1 MVFWVTPLSPEEIHV
16 SVATRRPERA
26 HRATVTMDIAEIATY
41 LQETLGLR
49 LTAHLAD
56 VKEPK
61 TVTQWAKGVN
71 APRPA
76 AEERLRTAYQV
87 FHLLQQAESPHVVRA
102 WFIGMNPQ
110 LDDDAPADAIR
121 DGRFKDV
128 LLAAKAFL
136 AGG

>member
-1 MVFWVTPLSPEEIHV
+1 V
-16 SVATRRPERA
+16 SVTTQGPEQA
-26 HRATVTMDIAEIATY
+26 HRAAVTVEIAEIAAY
-41 LQETLGLR
+41 LQETLGQR
-49 LTAHLAD
+49 LTAHLAA

-61 TVTQWAKGVN
+61 TVTHWAKGVN
-71 APRPA
+71 APRAA

-121 DGRFKDV
+121 EGRFKDV